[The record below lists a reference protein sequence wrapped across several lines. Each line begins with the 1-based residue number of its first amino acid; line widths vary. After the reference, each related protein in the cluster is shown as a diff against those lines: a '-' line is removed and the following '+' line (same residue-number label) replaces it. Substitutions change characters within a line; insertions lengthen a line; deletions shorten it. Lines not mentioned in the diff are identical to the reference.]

1 MSALPDFQPSPVT
14 VLWTADESAAFAK
27 CSDCRWTGKAHRVA
41 DVKAK
46 RRATLADRED
56 IAYQD
61 AANDGWYHAC
71 K

>member
-27 CSDCRWTGKAHRVA
+27 CSDCRWTSKVHKVA
-41 DVKAK
+41 DVKRK
-46 RRATLADRED
+46 RLSERED
-56 IAYQD
+56 KAYES